1 MDRIEIDPHTGAP
14 IRKTVADVQSLND
27 REFQSQ
33 NTIQPNASNVNPS
46 PDTKQPNQPNNS
58 TTGINPERPNDSNPD
73 LNKPSNQPFTNNPES
88 QNPDAAER
96 NRTSDFNK
104 AQTNMGSTDPAM
116 LNDNARALNENSP
129 EGLHP
134 DARERVNPSPLT
146 PPNTPSSPALADN
159 RPNREVRLVQN
170 PDRNPVLLQ
179 KIEVI
184 LKDKGMDS
192 RSTIQALQL
201 IYELLYPLVPEDS
214 VNNPSN
220 VNDVN
225 NPNNQNNQNR

>member
-1 MDRIEIDPHTGAP
+1 MDKIEIDPNTGAP
-14 IRKTVADVQSLND
+14 IKKNVSDVQSLND

-33 NTIQPNASNVNPS
+33 NNVNSNVSNVNPS
-46 PDTKQPNQPNNS
+46 NPFPDTKQPNQPNNS

-104 AQTNMGSTDPAM
+104 APTNVGSTVPSMAPIDTQIG
-116 LNDNARALNENSP
+116 LRENLP
-129 EGLHP
+129 EALHP

-146 PPNTPSSPALADN
+146 PPSTPPSPGAT
-159 RPNREVRLVQN
+159 PNNIQPKRDVRLVQH
-170 PDRNPVLLQ
+170 PDRNPALLQ
-179 KIEVI
+179 RIEVI
-184 LKDKGMDS
+184 LRDKGMDS

-201 IYELLYPLVPEDS
+201 IDELLYPLVPESD
-214 VNNPSN
+214 
-220 VNDVN
+220 N
-225 NPNNQNNQNR
+225 NPNTPDSNSSQNR